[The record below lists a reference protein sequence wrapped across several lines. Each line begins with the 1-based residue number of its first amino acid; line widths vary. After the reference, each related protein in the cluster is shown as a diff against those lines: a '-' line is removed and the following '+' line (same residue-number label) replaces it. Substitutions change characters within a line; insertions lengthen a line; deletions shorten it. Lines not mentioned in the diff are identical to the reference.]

1 MKRKVISAL
10 AIAMLITAVT
20 GCAGKQEPQSEVP
33 AIGSSIEASEETEN
47 TEEAATAEE
56 ASAEV
61 EESVEA
67 EETEDADALASEN
80 GEEAEV
86 TEETED
92 GMTPAFKIVN
102 DMTVGWN
109 LGNTMDA
116 HVDSFASDKDPKK
129 HETSWGNPETT
140 QGLIDAVLATGVN
153 TIRIPIT
160 WKFHVDENN
169 NIDAAWMDRVQ
180 EIVDYAYG
188 RGAYV
193 IINVHHE
200 DWNYPYYDNK
210 DAASK
215 KISDI
220 WSQISDRF
228 KDYDSHLIFEVQN
241 EPRKVGT
248 DVEWT
253 GGDDE
258 GREVVNA
265 VNMAAYEA
273 IRASE
278 GNNKTRLIM
287 LPGYAA
293 SSSTEVLSAIELP
306 ENDDCVAV
314 SVHAYTPYDF
324 ALNTSG
330 RAEWNNDTQDIV
342 RLMRDLNR
350 MFIAKGTPV
359 IIGEFGALNK
369 NNEEERVEWLDYY
382 LSKADENGI
391 PCIWWDNGAFN
402 SDGENFG
409 IIDRRKLEFP
419 YPGIIDVIEK
429 HAKENQ

>member
-1 MKRKVISAL
+1 
-10 AIAMLITAVT
+10 
-20 GCAGKQEPQSEVP
+20 
-33 AIGSSIEASEETEN
+33 
-47 TEEAATAEE
+47 
-56 ASAEV
+56 
-61 EESVEA
+61 
-67 EETEDADALASEN
+67 
-80 GEEAEV
+80 
-86 TEETED
+86 
-92 GMTPAFKIVN
+92 
-102 DMTVGWN
+102 
-109 LGNTMDA
+109 
-116 HVDSFASDKDPKK
+116 
-129 HETSWGNPETT
+129 
-140 QGLIDAVLATGVN
+140 
-153 TIRIPIT
+153 
-160 WKFHVDENN
+160 
-169 NIDAAWMDRVQ
+169 MDRVQ

-210 DAASK
+210 DAASE
-215 KISDI
+215 KISAI

-293 SSSTEVLSAIELP
+293 SSSTEVLSSIQIP

-324 ALNTSG
+324 ALNISG

-350 MFIAKGTPV
+350 MFISKGTPV

-382 LSKADENGI
+382 LEKADEIGV

-402 SDGENFG
+402 SNGENFG
-409 IIDRRKLEFP
+409 IIDRKRLEFP
-419 YPGIIDVIEK
+419 YPGIIDVIGK
-429 HAKENQ
+429 HSKAKK